1 MTDMKRAVAL
11 GFFDGIHL
19 GHAAL
24 LRRTKE
30 IAEEQGMEPAVMTF
44 DTHPD
49 TLVFGKEVPLIN
61 SAREREEIISRLF
74 GIDKTI
80 FLHFNRKLMTMPWKD
95 FISSAV
101 EELRIGAVIVGHDFS
116 FGYRGEGKPWL
127 LKAWCEEQG
136 IQCEVIPAVY
146 MDGKIISSTEIRT
159 LIAEGRI
166 EDANRMLGHPHQLL
180 DTVHTGYHLGQK
192 LGTPTINMMVPQ
204 GVVIPK
210 HGVYATK
217 VYIDEEEPKIAVTN
231 VGVRPTVSDA
241 GSVSVESH
249 LLDFTGNL
257 YGRNAR
263 LEFYF
268 FQREERKFSDMASL
282 AQQIQRDTEETRR
295 RFGE

>member
-1 MTDMKRAVAL
+1 
-11 GFFDGIHL
+11 
-19 GHAAL
+19 
-24 LRRTKE
+24 
-30 IAEEQGMEPAVMTF
+30 
-44 DTHPD
+44 
-49 TLVFGKEVPLIN
+49 
-61 SAREREEIISRLF
+61 
-74 GIDKTI
+74 
-80 FLHFNRKLMTMPWKD
+80 
-95 FISSAV
+95 
-101 EELRIGAVIVGHDFS
+101 
-116 FGYRGEGKPWL
+116 
-127 LKAWCEEQG
+127 
-136 IQCEVIPAVY
+136 

-210 HGVYATK
+210 YGVYATK

-268 FQREERKFSDMASL
+268 FQREERKFSDTASL

-295 RFGE
+295 RFAE